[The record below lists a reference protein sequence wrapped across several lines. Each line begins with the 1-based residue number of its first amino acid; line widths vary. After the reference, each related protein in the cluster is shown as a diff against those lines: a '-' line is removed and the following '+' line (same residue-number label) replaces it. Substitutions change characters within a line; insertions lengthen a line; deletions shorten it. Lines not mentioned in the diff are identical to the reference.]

1 METKQ
6 YIGNYMQCPICNKL
20 KLRVRMINKRIVAPT
35 IPTSIIS
42 TECVNRNCGIG
53 IITGGE
59 LK

>member
-1 METKQ
+1 
-6 YIGNYMQCPICNKL
+6 
-20 KLRVRMINKRIVAPT
+20 MINKRIVAPT